1 MEEWVGWG
9 ARGQVMVWYLLG
21 FHSGS
26 ALEPRVP
33 SSFQTNTLEKALGS
47 EGTEA
52 GVSTSEAESFDAG
65 ELRAEVGCRPE
76 ARGSH
81 SGREAREE
89 NASEGMSASVT
100 KDPLRVIDGPLTRAR
115 AKQLQD
121 TVGGLISARW
131 DAAKKAK
138 WVKDIH
144 AQVSQHI
151 ARRNEQVARQVNKGR
166 RKVMFNPGDWVWL
179 HLRKSQFPVQRR
191 SKLMPRGDGP
201 FQVASRIND
210 NAYKLALPR
219 EYGVSTSFN
228 VSDLFPFNED
238 EADSG
243 TNPSMEGGDVEDSK
257 DPL

>member
-1 MEEWVGWG
+1 M
-9 ARGQVMVWYLLG
+9 RLLG
-21 FHSGS
+21 VI
-26 ALEPRVP
+26 LEETSQEELQKQATVKPSVLKVLLEITKCCDLYLMERV
-33 SSFQTNTLEKALGS
+33 LDDES
-47 EGTEA
+47 E
-52 GVSTSEAESFDAG
+52 
-65 ELRAEVGCRPE
+65 
-76 ARGSH
+76 
-81 SGREAREE
+81 
-89 NASEGMSASVT
+89 
-100 KDPLRVIDGPLTRAR
+100 DPLRVIDGPLTRAR

-166 RKVMFNPGDWVWL
+166 RKVVFNPGDWVWL

-210 NAYKLALPR
+210 NAHKLALPR